1 MIKEIGSGA
10 FGSVHFGKHKKSDVP
25 CAIKKITKRSLKVAN
40 VYQELNTN
48 ELNVLED
55 TVHPHITRVF
65 ELMEDSRCYYIIM
78 ELVSGGNLFDMI
90 KQEKQFSEEKAA
102 SVIKQLCLALNYMH
116 GLNIMHRDLKPENLL
131 CEKNDDGQVMVKLTD
146 FGFATYF
153 DPDKPQTLSL
163 GSPLYMAP
171 ELCNETQYDNK
182 VDVWATGIITFALL
196 TGTAPFSGRTK
207 QEIYNSVNT
216 REPDYNRLRNASP
229 TAT

>member
-90 KQEKQFSEEKAA
+90 KQEK
-102 SVIKQLCLALNYMH
+102 
-116 GLNIMHRDLKPENLL
+116 
-131 CEKNDDGQVMVKLTD
+131 
-146 FGFATYF
+146 
-153 DPDKPQTLSL
+153 
-163 GSPLYMAP
+163 
-171 ELCNETQYDNK
+171 
-182 VDVWATGIITFALL
+182 
-196 TGTAPFSGRTK
+196 
-207 QEIYNSVNT
+207 
-216 REPDYNRLRNASP
+216 
-229 TAT
+229 